1 MRKPLIAAILA
12 SSMLLSGC
20 VTLFGGGRSAGDEL
34 VGRSARLVPARGQPS
49 TLFFNRGGQV
59 RAMFGNRQTIGRW
72 SVGNQRLC
80 FLWAGSFRECWPY
93 AVPLRPG
100 QTRSITSDRG
110 NVVRV
115 TLR

>member
-1 MRKPLIAAILA
+1 MRKPLIAAALA
-12 SSMLLSGC
+12 SSMLLGGC
-20 VTLFGGGRSAGDEL
+20 IRLFDGGRSPGAEL

-49 TLFFNRGGQV
+49 TLFFNRDGQV
-59 RAMFGNRQTIGRW
+59 RAMFGSRQAAGRW
-72 SVGNQRLC
+72 SVRNGRLC
-80 FLWAGSFRECWPY
+80 FVWARNFRECWPY